1 MNSIKN
7 FIKKMRLSTSLDE
20 IHQKGCS
27 AKSEKIQAIY
37 SKYTYPIFFISRIF
51 GGSREFQ
58 LT

>member
-1 MNSIKN
+1 
-7 FIKKMRLSTSLDE
+7 MRLSTSLDE